1 VEVDPAAA
9 AVLQQNI
16 SALGYRDVARVMVAD
31 YLRAAVQL
39 SAPAGGFD
47 LLFVDP
53 PYRMLPDVE
62 VALGTLLPAL
72 VADDGL
78 VIVEGH
84 RGSYASFGQM
94 VVFDRLYGDTRI
106 LMVKLERGSH

>member
-1 VEVDPAAA
+1 
-9 AVLQQNI
+9 
-16 SALGYRDVARVMVAD
+16 
-31 YLRAAVQL
+31 
-39 SAPAGGFD
+39 
-47 LLFVDP
+47 
-53 PYRMLPDVE
+53 
-62 VALGTLLPAL
+62 VALGPLLPAL

-84 RGSYASFGQM
+84 RSSHASFGQV

>member
-1 VEVDPAAA
+1 M
-9 AVLQQNI
+9 
-16 SALGYRDVARVMVAD
+16 MVAD

-39 SAPAGGFD
+39 GTPAGGFD

-62 VALGTLLPAL
+62 VALGPLLPAL
-72 VADDGL
+72 VAQDGL

-84 RGSYASFGQM
+84 RASHASFGQM
-94 VVFDRLYGDTRI
+94 MVFDRLYGDTRI
-106 LMVKLERGSH
+106 LMVKLGRASH